1 MRAFF
6 ITLTV
11 MIFMMGCAR
20 VNVGGAK
27 DPIKVDIA
35 MRLDVYQHVEK
46 DIDAIENIVSGPKN
60 EEKESPRDKQSFLG
74 FGASIAYAEEELS
87 PEAQQA
93 ALRRKARINEVYAL
107 ERKSIIGESK
117 IGLLELR
124 DSSQGT
130 ASVKQLIESEN
141 KDRILICEIVAAKNN
156 ITVDD
161 LNKIYAKRLHNDA
174 PIGTPLEVLNTATGV
189 YEWKIKQ

>member
-1 MRAFF
+1 MKVFF
-6 ITLTV
+6 ITLTA

-27 DPIKVDIA
+27 EPIKLDIA

-46 DIDAIENIVSGPKN
+46 DIDAIENIVSGSKDIN
-60 EEKESPRDKQSFLG
+60 KEKLGDKQSFLG
-74 FGASIAYAEEELS
+74 FGVSIAYAEEELS
-87 PEAQQA
+87 PEAEQA
-93 ALRRKARINEVYAL
+93 ALRRKDRINEIYVL
-107 ERKSIIGESK
+107 ERKGIIGESK

-124 DSSQGT
+124 DSSQGV
-130 ASVKQLIESEN
+130 ASVKELIELEN
-141 KDRILICEIVAAKNN
+141 KDRIIICEIVAAKNN

-174 PIGTPLEVLNTATGV
+174 PIGTPIEVFNEATGV

>member
-1 MRAFF
+1 MKVFF

-27 DPIKVDIA
+27 EPIKLDIA

-46 DIDAIENIVSGPKN
+46 DIDAIENIVSGPKDK
-60 EEKESPRDKQSFLG
+60 EKEKPSDKQSFLG
-74 FGASIAYAEEELS
+74 LGVSIVYAEEELS
-87 PEAQQA
+87 PQAQQA
-93 ALRRKARINEVYAL
+93 ALRRKDRINEIYAL
-107 ERKSIIGESK
+107 ERKGIIGESK

-124 DSSQGT
+124 DSSQGV

-141 KDRILICEIVAAKNN
+141 KDRIIICEIVAAKNN

-174 PIGTPLEVLNTATGV
+174 PAGTPIEVFNEATGV
-189 YEWKIKQ
+189 YEWEIK

>member
-1 MRAFF
+1 MKAFF
-6 ITLTV
+6 IILTI

-27 DPIKVDIA
+27 EPIKLDIA

-46 DIDAIENIVSGPKN
+46 DIDAIENIVSGPKDK
-60 EEKESPRDKQSFLG
+60 EKEKPGDKQSFLG
-74 FGASIAYAEEELS
+74 IGVSVVYAEEELS
-87 PEAQQA
+87 PEAEQA
-93 ALRRKARINEVYAL
+93 ALRRKARINEIYAF
-107 ERKSIIGESK
+107 ERKGIIGESK

-124 DSSQGT
+124 DSSRGV

-141 KDRILICEIVAAKNN
+141 KDRIIICEIVAAKNN

-174 PIGTPLEVLNTATGV
+174 PTGTPIEVFNEATGV

>member
-1 MRAFF
+1 MKVFF

-27 DPIKVDIA
+27 EPIKLDIA

-46 DIDAIENIVSGPKN
+46 DIDAIESIVSGPKDK
-60 EEKESPRDKQSFLG
+60 EKSSDKQSFLSL
-74 FGASIAYAEEELS
+74 GASIVYAEEELS
-87 PEAQQA
+87 PEAEQA
-93 ALRRKARINEVYAL
+93 ALRRKARTNDIYAL
-107 ERKSIIGESK
+107 ERKGVIGENR

-124 DSSQGT
+124 DSSQGV

-141 KDRILICEIVAAKNN
+141 KDRIIICEIVAAKNN
-156 ITVDD
+156 IPLDD

-174 PIGTPLEVLNTATGV
+174 PAGTPIEVLDQATGA